1 MSHAAILVVEDDSDL
16 REALCATLNIAG
28 YSTDGARD
36 GLSALEHLDR
46 HAYSL
51 VLSDVQ
57 MRAMDG
63 HALLKNI
70 KIKHPE
76 LPVLLMTAYGTVQK
90 AVQAMRE
97 GAADYLV
104 KPIEA
109 EALISLVQQIV
120 TEQSSASADFI
131 AADPR
136 SREVQTLAAR
146 VAASDATVMIT
157 GEIGRAH
164 V

>member
-1 MSHAAILVVEDDSDL
+1 MSQAAILVVEDDSDL
-16 REALCATLNIAG
+16 RDALCATLNIAG
-28 YSTDGARD
+28 YSTDAARD

-46 HAYSL
+46 QSYSL

-70 KIKHPE
+70 KTKHPD

-104 KPIEA
+104 KPVDGA
-109 EALISLVQQIV
+109 AL
-120 TEQSSASADFI
+120 
-131 AADPR
+131 
-136 SREVQTLAAR
+136 LAKIKAL
-146 VAASDATVMIT
+146 
-157 GEIGRAH
+157 G
-164 V
+164 